1 MGGIGLS
8 IRCFLTLLVVFL
20 LWGCS
25 VEIPKED
32 FVAYYNKNCKTEIE
46 RSGIS
51 FFAMSLTSDYENVK
65 WGAPLDSGMRVVVGT
80 SPRSDLTFEG
90 AILVNGSDTS
100 EVILQRKIQTF
111 EIGSADIFVLNF
123 TNRMDGAK
131 LRLKNV
137 SHGIGGV
144 EIKLKDCT
152 NIRMIES
159 KR

>member
-1 MGGIGLS
+1 MN
-8 IRCFLTLLVVFL
+8 IRCILSLLAFFF

-25 VEIPKED
+25 VEIPRED
-32 FVAYYNKNCKTEIE
+32 FVAYYNKKCKTEVE
-46 RSGIS
+46 RSGLR
-51 FFAMSLTSDYENVK
+51 FFAMSLTPDFENVK
-65 WGAPLDSGMRVVVGT
+65 WGAPLDSGMRVVVGA

-90 AILVNGSDTS
+90 AVLINGSDTS
-100 EVILQRKIQTF
+100 EVILQRKMQTF
-111 EIGSADIFVLNF
+111 EIGSADMFVLSF
-123 TNRMDGAK
+123 ANRMNGAK

-152 NIRMIES
+152 NIRIVES

>member
-1 MGGIGLS
+1 MN
-8 IRCFLTLLVVFL
+8 IRCLFPLLAAFL

-32 FVAYYNKNCKTEIE
+32 FVTYYNKNCKTEIE
-46 RSGIS
+46 RSSIR
-51 FFAMSLTSDYENVK
+51 FFAMSLTPDYENAK
-65 WGAPLDSGMRVVVGT
+65 WGAPLDSGMRVVVGA

-90 AILVNGSDTS
+90 AILVNGFDTS
-100 EVILQRKIQTF
+100 EVILQRKMQTF
-111 EIGSADIFVLNF
+111 EIGSADMFVLSF
-123 TNRMDGAK
+123 ANRMDGSK

-152 NIRMIES
+152 NIRMVES
-159 KR
+159 NR